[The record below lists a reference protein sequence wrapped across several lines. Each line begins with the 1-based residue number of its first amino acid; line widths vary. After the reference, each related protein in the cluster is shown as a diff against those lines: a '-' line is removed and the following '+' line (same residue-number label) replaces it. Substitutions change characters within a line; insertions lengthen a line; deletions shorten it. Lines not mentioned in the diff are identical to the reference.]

1 IEFIPIAEETGLIV
15 PLGAWVIEEACRQS
29 RLWSEELGIRTPPI
43 SVNLSPRQV
52 SDAGLVSTVR
62 NALEQSGLEPDQLAL
77 EITERV
83 LVSEAESP
91 WNTIEALKRLGVK
104 LLLDDFGT
112 GYSSL
117 SYLKRFPVDALKI
130 DRTFVDGLGDDPE
143 DSAIVTAVIGMAR
156 ALDIDVVAEGVE
168 TERQVAS
175 LRELGCAK
183 AQGFLFGRPREASAT
198 AELLSPQDPVAD

>member
-1 IEFIPIAEETGLIV
+1 M
-15 PLGAWVIEEACRQS
+15 
-29 RLWSEELGIRTPPI
+29 
-43 SVNLSPRQV
+43 

-130 DRTFVDGLGDDPE
+130 DRSFIDGLGDEAE
-143 DSAIVTAVIGMAR
+143 DSAIVEAVVGMAR
-156 ALDIDVVAEGVE
+156 ALDIRVVAEGVE
-168 TERQVAS
+168 TERQVAC
-175 LRELGCAK
+175 LRELGCEL
-183 AQGFLFGRPREASAT
+183 AQGFLFGRPREAAT
-198 AELLSPQDPVAD
+198 TMELLRPLDPIPNVVPLSPRIPAA